1 MLEELES
8 VSIDAANQA
17 RYIQTYAYCPVYT
30 NTYTD
35 YLPMG
40 EIKFE
45 RMKEE
50 LRKAEH
56 YIFLEYFII
65 QEGTMWNAILEI
77 LTEKGEAGGGGPPDV

>member
-1 MLEELES
+1 MRLSLPPQEELLGEIAAD
-8 VSIDAANQA
+8 SIDAANQA

-35 YLPMG
+35 YLPLG

-45 RMKEE
+45 WMKEE

-56 YIFLEYFII
+56 YILPGIFHHS
-65 QEGTMWNAILEI
+65 GR
-77 LTEKGEAGGGGPPDV
+77 PDVGRNPGNPNR